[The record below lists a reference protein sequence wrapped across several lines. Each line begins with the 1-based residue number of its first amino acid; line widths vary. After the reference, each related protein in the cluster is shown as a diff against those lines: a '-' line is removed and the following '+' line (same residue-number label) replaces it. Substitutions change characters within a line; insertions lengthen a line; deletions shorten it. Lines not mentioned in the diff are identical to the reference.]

1 MKFLK
6 YFSVYAYLKA
16 HEGDHDENGEP
27 VMADKCNAEMLETGM
42 CRGMFPQWT
51 FDINSGKV
59 QFREIKIRITRSVLW
74 TWNLKNDLENHGDHT
89 VNLPRTL

>member
-6 YFSVYAYLKA
+6 YLSVFAYLKA
-16 HEGDHDENGEP
+16 HEGDHDEHGNP

-42 CRGMFPQWT
+42 CRGMFAQWT

-59 QFREIKIRITRSVLW
+59 HIEKFATIRGLDQGSDQAKYLEITETIK
-74 TWNLKNDLENHGDHT
+74 
-89 VNLPRTL
+89 

>member
-1 MKFLK
+1 MLKYRIRNKFIQVEMKFLK
-6 YFSVYAYLKA
+6 YFSVFAYLQA

-59 QFREIKIRITRSVLW
+59 YFSSDIFS
-74 TWNLKNDLENHGDHT
+74 
-89 VNLPRTL
+89 RTIFLGQ

>member
-6 YFSVYAYLKA
+6 YFSVFAYLHA

-27 VMADKCNAEMLETGM
+27 VLADKCNAEMLETGM

-51 FDINSGKV
+51 FDINSGTV
-59 QFREIKIRITRSVLW
+59 HFENIFR
-74 TWNLKNDLENHGDHT
+74 DL
-89 VNLPRTL
+89 RTLVVPDH

>member
-6 YFSVYAYLKA
+6 YFSVIAYIKA
-16 HEGDHDENGEP
+16 HEGDHDEHGNP

-51 FDINSGKV
+51 FDIESGNV
-59 QFREIKIRITRSVLW
+59 QFREIRNWPVRSVSRFVAW
-74 TWNLKNDLENHGDHT
+74 KF
-89 VNLPRTL
+89 

>member
-6 YFSVYAYLKA
+6 YFSVFVYLKA
-16 HEGDHDENGEP
+16 HEGDHDEHGNP

-51 FDINSGKV
+51 FDIKSGKV
-59 QFREIKIRITRSVLW
+59 YLREIHIYQ
-74 TWNLKNDLENHGDHT
+74 
-89 VNLPRTL
+89 